1 MKHTLAR
8 RAFKQKLGQAN
19 HFLVTTLVALDCLDK
34 NPRHEAA
41 GLHAAWSPKSV
52 PNSIQRSRV
61 FILHSFL
68 GTAVDALDVYFSLLN
83 RKPDFLQDAGFSQV
97 LQACKRSVHK
107 KASTF
112 ASWVPGIKVEAALV
126 EVLITWRNNVMHELA
141 DNILSDSSKDALKA
155 YAHQIASSY
164 RNLNPENLVKKAE
177 TGADLTFKETASLI
191 GAAHNFVEAIDRHV
205 LANLDRPAF
214 YLNFMRDWLVQ
225 NPGNQGFRTRLFDT
239 KAERWERFMSN
250 WASNTLHA
258 SPLNRDDLD
267 AIRNLVPSLKSAVG

>member
-8 RAFKQKLGQAN
+8 KAFKQQLGQAN

-34 NPRHEAA
+34 NPRYEAA
-41 GLHAAWSPKSV
+41 SLHAAWSPKSV

-68 GTAVDALDVYFSLLN
+68 GSAVDALDVYFSLLN
-83 RKPDFLQDAGFSQV
+83 RKPDFIQDMGFQQA
-97 LQACKRSVHK
+97 LQACKRSIHK

-112 ASWVPGIKVEAALV
+112 ANWVPGIKVEAALV

-141 DNILSDSSKDALKA
+141 DNIVSDGSKDALNA
-155 YAHQIASSY
+155 CAHQIANSY
-164 RNLNPENLVKKAE
+164 RNLNPENLVQKAE

-191 GAAHNFVEAIDRHV
+191 NAAHNFVEAIDCHI
-205 LANLDRPAF
+205 LAKLDRPNF
-214 YLNFMRDWLVQ
+214 YINFLRDWLAQ
-225 NPGNQGFRTRLFDT
+225 NLGNQGFRTRLFDT
-239 KAERWERFMSN
+239 KAERWDSFISN

-258 SPLNRDDLD
+258 SPLSKADLD
-267 AIRNLVPSLKSAVG
+267 AIRKLVPSLKSAVG

>member
-8 RAFKQKLGQAN
+8 KAFKQQLGQAN

-34 NPRHEAA
+34 NPWHEAA

-52 PNSIQRSRV
+52 PHSIQRSRI

-83 RKPDFLQDAGFSQV
+83 RKPDFIQDADFSRA
-97 LQACKRSVHK
+97 LQACGRSVHK
-107 KASTF
+107 KATAF
-112 ASWVPGIKVEAALV
+112 ASWVLGTTVEAALV

-141 DNILSDSSKDALKA
+141 DNLVSGSSKDTLEKH
-155 YAHQIASSY
+155 AHEIAQSY
-164 RNLNPENLVKKAE
+164 RGLNPENLVKKAE

-191 GAAHNFVEAIDRHV
+191 GASHNFVAAIDGYV
-205 LANLDRPAF
+205 LAKLDRPAF
-214 YLNFMRDWLVQ
+214 YLNLLREWLLQ
-225 NPGNQGFRTRLFDT
+225 NPDNQGFRTRLFDT
-239 KAERWERFMSN
+239 RADRWDSFMSN

-258 SPLNRDDLD
+258 SPLSKADLD
-267 AIRNLVPSLKSAVG
+267 SIKKLVPSLKSAVG